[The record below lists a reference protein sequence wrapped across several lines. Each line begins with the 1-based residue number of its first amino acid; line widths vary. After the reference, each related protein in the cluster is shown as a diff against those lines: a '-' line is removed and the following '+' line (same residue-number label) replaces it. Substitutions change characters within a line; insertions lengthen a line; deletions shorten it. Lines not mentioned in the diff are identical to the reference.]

1 MALAAGAKLGHYEVL
16 GFLGAGGMGEVY
28 RALDPRLKREVA
40 LKILPADFAADS
52 ERLRRFEQE
61 ARTAGALNHP
71 NLLAVYDV
79 GAQDGT
85 PYLVSELLQGETLRA
100 RLAAGAMPA
109 RRALEI
115 ASQMAQGLA
124 TAHEHGIIHRDL
136 KPENIFVCKD
146 GRVKIL
152 DFGLAKLTR
161 AGTAG
166 ANSATFDETQPGI
179 LLGTV
184 AYMAP
189 EQVRGRP
196 ADARSDIF
204 SFGVVLYEMLSG
216 KRLFQRETPADTTT
230 AILIEEPPDLRE
242 LARGVPP
249 ALERI
254 VLHCLEKEPE
264 RRFQSMRD
272 LAFSLQSLST
282 LSSSE
287 TALPAAVLGGGRLR
301 RWGSHYAA
309 WAIAVLLLANLGL
322 LGWWLRL
329 RRPGVT
335 GGSAAIG
342 FERLTDLAGLEEYPA
357 LSPDGRSVAFTSDSS
372 GHRQIWVKLIGGG
385 PPLQITQE
393 ASDHLYPRWSRDSAS
408 ILYFSPPRGGEEQG
422 ALWELPALGG
432 APRRLASSLSDCGVS
447 HDGQKLAFFQLNHG
461 QVQLVVTDR
470 DGAGAKPILQTP
482 PSFEYLHPRWSP
494 DDRTIAYQHATAI
507 WADDLYT
514 VNVSAGKPRQL
525 TTEGDLMNG
534 LAWTQD
540 GSGIVYSSARY
551 NTVLYLPIM
560 HLWLKRL
567 DGGPPQQLT
576 FGEDSYEGPDTG
588 EKGTILASYRHM
600 RYDIWKYPVTGAA
613 AENVGNAQRVTR
625 QTGQVQTPSLSPD
638 GAQIAY
644 LSDSGGHG
652 NIWVM
657 RLDTGQIR
665 QLTYE
670 RDPGVTVGTPVWS
683 PDGKSIAFARITGGA
698 RLVTYYV
705 VNPDGS
711 NVREVIPDGSWAT
724 WSPDSRWL
732 YYSQDSPTTASRQSH
747 TLKIK
752 VDGGAPVV
760 VRSDFA
766 RGPAVSASGMYYVVP
781 QQNVS
786 GALDYEVRS
795 AHPEGGP
802 SQLLLHIP
810 SSRVPIWQ
818 GLQPVL
824 SHDEKWLALPL
835 NDSFGTNLWLLST
848 GDGKL
853 RQLTDF
859 GERRTF
865 IARRVTWSP
874 DDRFLY
880 AAVGEGDAD
889 VVLLQGLV
897 P

>member
-40 LKILPADFAADS
+40 LKILPADFAGDS

-100 RLAAGAMPA
+100 RLAAGPMPA

-115 ASQMAQGLA
+115 ATQMAQGLA
-124 TAHEHGIIHRDL
+124 AAHEHGIIHRDL

-161 AGTAG
+161 AATVGE
-166 ANSATFDETQPGI
+166 NSATFDETQPGL

-230 AILIEEPPDLRE
+230 AILVEEPPNLGE
-242 LARGVPP
+242 MARGVPP

-272 LAFSLQSLST
+272 LGFSLQSLST

-287 TALPAAVLGGGRLR
+287 SGIRAALPSGGRLKK
-301 RWGSHYAA
+301 WGLHYGA
-309 WAIAVLLLANLGL
+309 WAIVVLLLVNLGV
-322 LGWWLRL
+322 LGWWLRFGK
-329 RRPGVT
+329 PG
-335 GGSAAIG
+335 AAGHGEVIR

-385 PPLQITQE
+385 PPLQITHD
-393 ASDHLYPRWSRDSAS
+393 ASEHLYPRWSRDSAS
-408 ILYFSPPRGGEEQG
+408 ILYFAPPREGEEQG

-432 APRRLASSLSDCGVS
+432 EPRRLVSSLSDCGVS
-447 HDGQKLAFFQLNHG
+447 HDGQKLAFFQLTHG
-461 QVQLVVTDR
+461 QVRLVVTDR
-470 DGAGAKPILQTP
+470 DGAGAKAILQAP
-482 PSFEYLHPRWSP
+482 PTYEYVHPRWSP
-494 DDRTIAYQHATAI
+494 NDHTIAYEHAAAI
-507 WADDLYT
+507 WADDVYT
-514 VNVSAGKPRQL
+514 VNVSGGKPRQV

-540 GSGIVYSSARY
+540 GSGIVYSSARN

-560 HLWLKRL
+560 HLWFKRL

-588 EKGTILASYRHM
+588 DNGTILASYRHM
-600 RYDIWKYPVTGAA
+600 HYDIWKYPVAGTAT
-613 AENVGNAQRVTR
+613 ENVRNGERVTQ

-638 GAQIAY
+638 GNQMAY

-657 RLDTGQIR
+657 RLDNRQIR

-670 RDPGVTVGTPVWS
+670 RDAGVTVGVPIWS

-698 RLVTYYV
+698 RLVSYYM

-711 NVREVIPDGSWAT
+711 NVREVIPEGSWAT
-724 WSPDSRWL
+724 WSPDSHWL
-732 YYSQDSPTTASRQSH
+732 YYSQDSPTAASRQLQ
-747 TLKIK
+747 TLKVK
-752 VDGGAPVV
+752 VDGGSPVV

-766 RGPAVSASGMYYVVP
+766 RGPAVSTNGMYYVVP

-786 GALDYEVRS
+786 GALDYEVRA
-795 AHPEGGP
+795 AHPENGP
-802 SQLLLHIP
+802 SQPLLHIP
-810 SSRVPIWQ
+810 SGRVPTWQ
-818 GLQPVL
+818 GLHPVL
-824 SHDEKWLALPL
+824 SHNEKWLAIPL

-848 GDGKL
+848 ADAKL

-865 IARRVTWSP
+865 IARRVAWSP

-880 AAVGEGDAD
+880 AAVGDGDAD

>member
-79 GAQDGT
+79 GAQDGS
-85 PYLVSELLQGETLRA
+85 PYLISELLQGETLRA
-100 RLAAGAMPA
+100 RLGAGALPP
-109 RRALEI
+109 RRAMEI
-115 ASQMAQGLA
+115 AIQMAQGLA
-124 TAHEHGIIHRDL
+124 AAHEHGIVHRDL
-136 KPENIFVCKD
+136 KPENIFICKD

-161 AGTAG
+161 AATAN

-184 AYMAP
+184 TYMAP

-230 AILIEEPPDLRE
+230 AILVEEPSGLGE
-242 LARGVPP
+242 LVRGVPP

-272 LAFSLQSLST
+272 LGFSLQSLST
-282 LSSSE
+282 VSSSE
-287 TALPAAVLGGGRLR
+287 GAMPAALPSDGRLR
-301 RWGSHYAA
+301 SWGSHYAA
-309 WAIAVLLLANLGL
+309 WAVVVLLLASLGV
-322 LGWWLRL
+322 LGWWLRFGKP
-329 RRPGVT
+329 RVAGR
-335 GGSAAIG
+335 SEAIR
-342 FERLTDLAGLEEYPA
+342 FERLTDLEGLEEYPA
-357 LSPDGRSVAFTSDSS
+357 LSADGRSVAFTSDSS
-372 GHRQIWVKLIGGG
+372 GHRQIWVKLVGGG
-385 PPLQITQE
+385 PPLQITQD

-408 ILYFSPPRGGEEQG
+408 ILYFSPPHEGEEQG

-432 APRRLASSLSDCGVS
+432 APRRLASSLSDCGIS
-447 HDGQKLAFFQLNHG
+447 HDGQKLAFFQLNNR

-470 DGAGAKPILQTP
+470 NGAGGKAILQAP
-482 PSFEYLHPRWSP
+482 PTYEYVHPRWSP
-494 DDRTIAYQHATAI
+494 DDHTIAYQHAVAI

-514 VNVSAGKPRQL
+514 VNVSGGKPRQV
-525 TTEGDLMNG
+525 TDEGDLMNG
-534 LAWTQD
+534 LAWTRD
-540 GSGIVYSSARY
+540 GSGIVYSSARS

-567 DGGPPQQLT
+567 DGGPPLQLT
-576 FGEDSYEGPDTG
+576 FGEDSYEGPDIG
-588 EKGTILASYRHM
+588 ENGTILASYRHM
-600 RYDIWKYPVTGAA
+600 RHDIWKYPVAGTS
-613 AENVGNAQRVTR
+613 AENVRNGQRVTQ

-638 GAQIAY
+638 GSQMAY

-657 RLDTGQIR
+657 RLDNRQIR

-670 RDPGVTVGTPVWS
+670 HDAGVTVGVPIWS
-683 PDGKSIAFARITGGA
+683 PDGKSIAFARVTGGA

-711 NVREVIPDGSWAT
+711 NARQVIADGSWAT
-724 WSPDSRWL
+724 WSPDSHWL
-732 YYSQDSPTTASRQSH
+732 YYSQDSPTAASPQAR

-752 VDGGAPVV
+752 VEGGTPVV
-760 VRSDFA
+760 VRKDFA
-766 RGPAVSASGMYYVVP
+766 GGPAVSAGGMYYVVP
-781 QQNVS
+781 LQNVS

-795 AHPEGGP
+795 AHPESGP
-802 SQLLLHIP
+802 SRLLLHLP
-810 SSRVPIWQ
+810 SSRVPTWQ

-824 SHDEKWLALPL
+824 SHNEKWLALPL

-880 AAVGEGDAD
+880 AAVGDGDAD

>member
-1 MALAAGAKLGHYEVL
+1 MALEVGAKLGPYEVL

-79 GAQDGT
+79 GTQDGM
-85 PYLVSELLQGETLRA
+85 PYLISELLQGETLRT
-100 RLAAGAMPA
+100 RLTGGALPA
-109 RRALEI
+109 RRALDVAI
-115 ASQMAQGLA
+115 QMAQGLA
-124 TAHEHGIIHRDL
+124 AAHEHGIVHRDL
-136 KPENIFVCKD
+136 KPDNIFVCKD

-161 AGTAG
+161 TGAG
-166 ANSATFDETQPGI
+166 ADSATFDQTQPGVV
-179 LLGTV
+179 LGTA

-196 ADARSDIF
+196 ADQRSDIF

-216 KRLFQRETPADTTT
+216 KRLFQRATPADTTT
-230 AILIEEPPDLRE
+230 AILTEEPSSLSE
-242 LARGVPP
+242 IGRGVPP
-249 ALERI
+249 ALERV

-264 RRFQSMRD
+264 QRFQSMRD
-272 LAFSLQSLST
+272 LAFNLQSLST
-282 LSSSE
+282 ISGSDATIPS
-287 TALPAAVLGGGRLR
+287 LPARGRLK
-301 RWGSHYAA
+301 RWKSRYAV
-309 WAIAVLLLANLGL
+309 WAAAALLLANLGM
-322 LGWWLRL
+322 LGWWLHVRSE
-329 RRPGVT
+329 G
-335 GGSAAIG
+335 AAGRNQVIQ
-342 FERLTDLAGLEEYPA
+342 FERLTDLNGLEEYPA

-385 PPLQITQE
+385 PPLQITHD

-408 ILYFSPPRGGEEQG
+408 ILYFSPPRQGEDQG

-432 APRRLASSLSDCGVS
+432 EPRRLAGSLSDCGIS
-447 HDGQKLAFFQLNHG
+447 YDGQKLAFFQLNQG

-470 DGAGAKPILQTP
+470 NGAGARAILQTP
-482 PSFEYLHPRWSP
+482 PGYEYLHPRWSP
-494 DDRTIAYQHATAI
+494 DDHSIAYQHAAAI
-507 WADDLYT
+507 WADDLFT
-514 VNVSAGKPRQL
+514 VNVSGGKPRQV
-525 TTEGDLMNG
+525 TAEGDLMNG

-540 GSGIVYSSARY
+540 GSGIIYSSACN

-560 HLWLKRL
+560 HLWLTRL

-576 FGEDSYEGPDTG
+576 FGEDSYEGPDVG
-588 EKGTILASYRHM
+588 EGGRVLASYRHM
-600 RYDIWKYPVTGAA
+600 RYDIWKYPVAGSAV
-613 AENVGNAQRVTR
+613 ENVRSGLRVTE

-638 GAQIAY
+638 GTQMAY

-652 NIWVM
+652 NIWIM
-657 RLDTGQIR
+657 RLDNRQIR

-670 RDPGVTVGTPVWS
+670 RDGGVTVGVPVWS

-698 RLVTYYV
+698 RQVSYFL

-711 NVREVIPDGSWAT
+711 NVREVIREGSWGA
-724 WSPDSRWL
+724 WSPDSQWL
-732 YYSQDSPTTASRQSH
+732 YYSQDSPTAASRQSR
-747 TLKIK
+747 TLK
-752 VDGGAPVV
+752 VRVEGDGTPVV

-766 RGPAVSASGMYYVVP
+766 RGPAVSANGMYYVVP

-795 AHPEGGP
+795 ARPESGP

-848 GDGKL
+848 ADGKL

-889 VVLLQGLV
+889 VVLLTGLV
-897 P
+897 R

>member
-1 MALAAGAKLGHYEVL
+1 MALAVGANLGHYEVL

-28 RALDPRLKREVA
+28 RALDPRLKREIA

-71 NLLAVYDV
+71 NLVAVYDV
-79 GAQDGT
+79 GAQGGT

-109 RRALEI
+109 RRALEV
-115 ASQMAQGLA
+115 ATQMAQGLA
-124 TAHEHGIIHRDL
+124 AAHENGVIHRDL
-136 KPENIFVCKD
+136 KPENIFICKD

-161 AGTAG
+161 ADKAG

-189 EQVRGRP
+189 EQVRGR
-196 ADARSDIF
+196 AAEARSDVF

-230 AILIEEPPDLRE
+230 AILVEEPSGLAD

-272 LAFSLQSLST
+272 LGFSLQSLST

-287 TALPAAVLGGGRLR
+287 TSLPAAVTGRGRLR

-309 WAIAVLLLANLGL
+309 WAITVLLLANLGV
-322 LGWWLRL
+322 LGWRL
-329 RRPGVT
+329 RFGKP
-335 GGSAAIG
+335 AAASHSETIR

-385 PPLQITQE
+385 PPLQITQD

-408 ILYFSPPRGGEEQG
+408 ILYFSPPREGEEQG

-432 APRRLASSLSDCGVS
+432 APRRLTSSLSDCEVS
-447 HDGQKLAFFQLNHG
+447 HDGQKLAFFQLNHR

-470 DGAGAKPILQTP
+470 NGAGAKAILQAP

-494 DDRTIAYQHATAI
+494 EDHTIAYQHATAI

-514 VNVSAGKPRQL
+514 VNATGGEPRQV

-540 GSGIVYSSARY
+540 GSGIVYSSAR
-551 NTVLYLPIM
+551 NSTVLYLPSM

-567 DGGPPQQLT
+567 DGGSPQQLT

-588 EKGTILASYRHM
+588 DKGTILASYRHM
-600 RYDIWKYPVTGAA
+600 HYDIWKYPVAGTAV
-613 AENVGNAQRVTR
+613 ENVRNGERVTQ

-638 GAQIAY
+638 GTQMAY

-657 RLDTGQIR
+657 RLDNRQIR

-698 RLVTYYV
+698 RLVSYYLI
-705 VNPDGS
+705 NPDGS

-724 WSPDSRWL
+724 WSPDSQWL
-732 YYSQDSPTTASRQSH
+732 YYSQDSPTAASRQSH

-752 VDGGAPVV
+752 VDGGDSVV

-795 AHPEGGP
+795 AHPESGP
-802 SQLLLHIP
+802 SRLLLHIP
-810 SSRVPIWQ
+810 ASRVPIWQ
-818 GLQPVL
+818 GMHPVL
-824 SHDEKWLALPL
+824 SHNEKWLALPL
-835 NDSFGTNLWLLST
+835 
-848 GDGKL
+848 
-853 RQLTDF
+853 Q
-859 GERRTF
+859 
-865 IARRVTWSP
+865 
-874 DDRFLY
+874 
-880 AAVGEGDAD
+880 
-889 VVLLQGLV
+889 
-897 P
+897 

>member
-1 MALAAGAKLGHYEVL
+1 MALAVGANLGHYEVL

-28 RALDPRLKREVA
+28 RALDPRLKREIA

-79 GAQDGT
+79 GAQGGT

-109 RRALEI
+109 RRALEV
-115 ASQMAQGLA
+115 ATQMAQGLA
-124 TAHEHGIIHRDL
+124 AAHENGVIHRDL
-136 KPENIFVCKD
+136 KPENIFICKD

-161 AGTAG
+161 ADKAG

-189 EQVRGRP
+189 EQVRGR
-196 ADARSDIF
+196 AAEARSDVF

-230 AILIEEPPDLRE
+230 AILVEEPSGLAD

-272 LAFSLQSLST
+272 LGFSLQSLST

-287 TALPAAVLGGGRLR
+287 TSLPAAVTGRGRLR

-309 WAIAVLLLANLGL
+309 WAITVLLLANLGV
-322 LGWWLRL
+322 LGWRL
-329 RRPGVT
+329 RFGET
-335 GGSAAIG
+335 AAASHSETIR

-385 PPLQITQE
+385 PPLQITQD

-408 ILYFSPPRGGEEQG
+408 ILYFSPPREGEEQG

-432 APRRLASSLSDCGVS
+432 APRRLTSSLSDCEVS
-447 HDGQKLAFFQLNHG
+447 HDGQKLAFFQLNHR

-470 DGAGAKPILQTP
+470 NGAGAKAILQAP

-494 DDRTIAYQHATAI
+494 EDHTIAYQHATAI

-514 VNVSAGKPRQL
+514 VNATGGEPRQV

-540 GSGIVYSSARY
+540 GSGIVYSSAR
-551 NTVLYLPIM
+551 NSTVLYLPSM

-567 DGGPPQQLT
+567 DGGSPQQLT

-588 EKGTILASYRHM
+588 DKGTILASYRHM
-600 RYDIWKYPVTGAA
+600 HYDIWKYPVAGTAV
-613 AENVGNAQRVTR
+613 ENVRNGERVTQ

-638 GAQIAY
+638 GTQMAY

-657 RLDTGQIR
+657 RLDNRQIR

-698 RLVTYYV
+698 RLVSYYLI
-705 VNPDGS
+705 NPDGS

-724 WSPDSRWL
+724 WSPDSQWL
-732 YYSQDSPTTASRQSH
+732 YYSQDSPTAASRQSH

-752 VDGGAPVV
+752 VDGGDSVV

-795 AHPEGGP
+795 AHPESGP
-802 SQLLLHIP
+802 SRLLLHIP
-810 SSRVPIWQ
+810 ASRVPIWQ
-818 GLQPVL
+818 GMHPVL
-824 SHDEKWLALPL
+824 SHNEKWLALPL
-835 NDSFGTNLWLLST
+835 NDAFGTNLWLLST
-848 GDGKL
+848 ADAKL

-865 IARRVTWSP
+865 IARRVAWSP

-880 AAVGEGDAD
+880 AAVGDGDAD
-889 VVLLQGLV
+889 VVLLQGLA